1 MEKEIFTKTRAVEYQ
16 MPKALAEDL
25 AKASGKSKKTLK
37 LQEYLVD
44 YVNRECGLLR
54 HCTKVTIV

>member
-1 MEKEIFTKTRAVEYQ
+1 MEKEIFTKPGVVEYQ
-16 MPKALAEDL
+16 MPKAMAEDL
-25 AKASGKSKKTLK
+25 AKESGKSKKTLK

>member
-1 MEKEIFTKTRAVEYQ
+1 MEKEIFTKPGAVEYQ
-16 MPKALAEDL
+16 MPKAMAEDL

-44 YVNRECGLLR
+44 YVNRECGLL
-54 HCTKVTIV
+54 TIV

>member
-1 MEKEIFTKTRAVEYQ
+1 MEKEIFTKPGAVEYQ
-16 MPKALAEDL
+16 MPKTMAEDL

>member
-1 MEKEIFTKTRAVEYQ
+1 MGKENFTKPGAIEYQ
-16 MPKALAEDL
+16 MPRAMANEL

-44 YVNRECGLLR
+44 YVNRECGLMR
-54 HCTKVTIV
+54 HCTKVTII